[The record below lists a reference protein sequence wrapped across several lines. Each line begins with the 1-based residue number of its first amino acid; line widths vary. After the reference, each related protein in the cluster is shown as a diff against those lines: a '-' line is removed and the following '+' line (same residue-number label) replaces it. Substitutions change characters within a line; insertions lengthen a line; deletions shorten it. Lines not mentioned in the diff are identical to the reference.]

1 MLTLKLITEQ
11 TERVIAG
18 LNKKHFAGAKEA
30 IEAVIAK
37 DAERRATQQ
46 ALDQNLA
53 QANALA
59 KNIGAFM
66 KNSQKNEAEEAKA
79 KVAEL
84 KGESKSLQ
92 EKMDSLQAEI
102 TTMLFQIPNIP

>member
-30 IEAVIAK
+30 IDAVIAK
-37 DAERRATQQ
+37 YAERRATQQ

-53 QANALA
+53 LANALA

-66 KNSQKNEAEEAKA
+66 
-79 KVAEL
+79 
-84 KGESKSLQ
+84 
-92 EKMDSLQAEI
+92 
-102 TTMLFQIPNIP
+102 